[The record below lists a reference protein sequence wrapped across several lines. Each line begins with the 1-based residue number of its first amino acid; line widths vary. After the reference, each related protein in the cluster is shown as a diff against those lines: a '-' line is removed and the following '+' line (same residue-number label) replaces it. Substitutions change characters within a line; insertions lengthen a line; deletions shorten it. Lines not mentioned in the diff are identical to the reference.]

1 MFGLVYYVIGKILL
15 GQQIQML
22 SSMRTRKCGKGYKGD
37 VGVKREK
44 TKMETNEQTKHL
56 TTPFVGV
63 VASSEMGAVVVI
75 NEVFPTYIT
84 YRKIG
89 LLL

>member
-1 MFGLVYYVIGKILL
+1 
-15 GQQIQML
+15 
-22 SSMRTRKCGKGYKGD
+22 
-37 VGVKREK
+37 
-44 TKMETNEQTKHL
+44 METNEQTKHL
-56 TTPFVGV
+56 MTPFVGV